1 MLLSKKNILSRDI
14 RKVFE
19 ESEMDEFYFR
29 RKILFFR
36 LIEIIQPL
44 SWFTLAMQTP
54 DTFHLNF
61 CFKLDPLWFSEETTT
76 SIRTPP
82 RNQGFYLTRS
92 TRDQTANQLRK
103 LIRHA
108 RERERARTV
117 PITGDA
123 SIYIYRHT
131 SAAVSRRNCSK
142 PNDERRGQKKVDK
155 ASMWRTRERIGARAE
170 EQTDGEEGEGI
181 ESDRKKTENRQT
193 KWRVL
198 ARRSAK
204 AVQRRGGRA
213 RGRKELE
220 DFFLFKP

>member
-29 RKILFFR
+29 REILFFR

-61 CFKLDPLWFSEETTT
+61 CFKLDPVWFSEETTT
-76 SIRTPP
+76 LIRTPP

-108 RERERARTV
+108 RERESSNRSDHWRRFH
-117 PITGDA
+117 
-123 SIYIYRHT
+123 IYIYIYIYIYIDT
-131 SAAVSRRNCSK
+131 LAPPLV
-142 PNDERRGQKKVDK
+142 DETVANQTMKEEDKK
-155 ASMWRTRERIGARAE
+155 R
-170 EQTDGEEGEGI
+170 
-181 ESDRKKTENRQT
+181 
-193 KWRVL
+193 
-198 ARRSAK
+198 
-204 AVQRRGGRA
+204 
-213 RGRKELE
+213 
-220 DFFLFKP
+220 